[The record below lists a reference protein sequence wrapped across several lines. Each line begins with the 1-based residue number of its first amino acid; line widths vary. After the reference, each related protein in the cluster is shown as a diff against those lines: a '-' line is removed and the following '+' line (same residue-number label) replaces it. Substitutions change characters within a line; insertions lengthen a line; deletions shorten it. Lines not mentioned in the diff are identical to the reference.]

1 MESPLWVEDMEAYPR
16 PDGLMHI
23 ARRPFVRDYFDY
35 KPGQHVV
42 FGGAS
47 QHGKTTMAFDLVEYI
62 ANPDF
67 PVFLAQS
74 KPRDPVT
81 ERRAKELGFRTVS
94 EWPPP
99 TKLQEM
105 ALFGGQKPSGYVVKI
120 NFGDLRTDMQRS
132 ADVTSKLIMERY
144 ASGAS
149 RKNSGGILLM
159 DDTMVKAKIQGLDNQ
174 MVTILAMAGAMDLGL
189 WTFVQ
194 KPTDSGRTTLW
205 AYEQSD
211 LMLITTGGDE
221 KMLKRYS
228 EIIGGQNGKVAMAI
242 IPSLKPYEFL
252 FVDKA
257 RGHMCVVGAN

>member
-1 MESPLWVEDMEAYPR
+1 MESPLWVEDMDSYPR
-16 PDGLMHI
+16 GDGVVHI
-23 ARRPFVRDYFDY
+23 ARRPFARDYFAY
-35 KPGQHVV
+35 KPGGHVV

-47 QHGKTTMAFDLVEYI
+47 QHGKTTMAMDLAEYI
-62 ANPDF
+62 ATPDF
-67 PVFLAQS
+67 PFYLAQS

-81 ERRAKELGFRTVS
+81 ERRSKELGFRTVN

-105 ALFGGQKPSGYVVKI
+105 SLFGGQKPRGYVVKI
-120 NFGDLRTDMQRS
+120 AFGDLRTDMQRS
-132 ADVTSKLIMERY
+132 AEVTSKLIMERY

-149 RKNSGGILLM
+149 RKNSGGVLMM

-174 MVTILAMAGAMDLGL
+174 MVTILAMAGAMDIGL

-211 LMLITTGGDE
+211 QMFITSGGDE
-221 KMLKRYS
+221 RMLKRYS
-228 EIIGGQNGKVAMAI
+228 EIIGGNDGKIAMKV
-242 IPSLKPYEFL
+242 IPSLKEYEFL
-252 FVDKA
+252 YVDKPN
-257 RGHMCVVGAN
+257 RYMCVVGAS